1 MTQAPRN
8 RKAKRGTTGRA
19 RYALA
24 LLPLLLFGGFAIVAG
39 KMLYDQDVN
48 GLDISA
54 IPSALIGTK
63 APTLSLPPLEG
74 SNLPALTDAA
84 IKGKLTL
91 VNVFASWCIPC
102 RQEHPL
108 LQELAKDSRI
118 RVVGINYK
126 DKQDNAL
133 RFLGELG
140 NPFAAIGVDPTERRR
155 STGVCMAFLKAIW
168 SVGTGRSCSRRSDHS
183 MRAASSVTSCRRLR
197 PQPDNSEPNGSP
209 AGNDL
214 SDGPSAA
221 TPRPPAPPDHDR
233 HVFAA

>member
-1 MTQAPRN
+1 MTQAGQDQN
-8 RKAKRGTTGRA
+8 TKAKATGRA

-24 LLPLLLFGGFAIVAG
+24 LLPLLLFGGFALVAG

-63 APTLSLPPLEG
+63 APSLSLPPLEG

-118 RVVGINYK
+118 TVVGINYK

-140 NPFAAIGVDPTERRR
+140 NPFAAIGVDPNGKAAIDWGVYGIPESYLVGADGTILYKKVGPFDARSVERD
-155 STGVCMAFLKAIW
+155 LLPAI
-168 SVGTGRSCSRRSDHS
+168 
-183 MRAASSVTSCRRLR
+183 AAA
-197 PQPDNSEPNGSP
+197 
-209 AGNDL
+209 AGK
-214 SDGPSAA
+214 
-221 TPRPPAPPDHDR
+221 
-233 HVFAA
+233 

>member
-1 MTQAPRN
+1 MTQASQDQN
-8 RKAKRGTTGRA
+8 TKAKSTGRA

-24 LLPLLLFGGFAIVAG
+24 LLPLLLFGGFALVAG

-63 APTLSLPPLEG
+63 APALSLPPLEG
-74 SNLPALTDAA
+74 SNLPPLNDAA

-102 RQEHPL
+102 RQEHPI
-108 LQELAKDSRI
+108 LQELAKDKRI
-118 RVVGINYK
+118 TVVGINYK

-140 NPFAAIGVDPTERRR
+140 NPFAAIGVDPNGKAAIDWGVYGIPESYLVGADGTILYKKVGPFDARSVERD
-155 STGVCMAFLKAIW
+155 LLPAI
-168 SVGTGRSCSRRSDHS
+168 T
-183 MRAASSVTSCRRLR
+183 AAS
-197 PQPDNSEPNGSP
+197 
-209 AGNDL
+209 AK
-214 SDGPSAA
+214 
-221 TPRPPAPPDHDR
+221 
-233 HVFAA
+233 

>member
-1 MTQAPRN
+1 MTQTDHDT
-8 RKAKRGTTGRA
+8 KVKTTGRA

-24 LLPLLLFGGFAIVAG
+24 LLPLLLFGGFALIAG

-63 APTLSLPPLEG
+63 APSLSLPPLEG
-74 SNLPALTDAA
+74 STLPALTDAA

-108 LQELAKDSRI
+108 LQELSKDNRI
-118 RVVGINYK
+118 TVVGINYK
-126 DKQDNAL
+126 DKPDNAL

-140 NPFAAIGVDPTERRR
+140 NPFAAIGID
-155 STGVCMAFLKAIW
+155 
-168 SVGTGRSCSRRSDHS
+168 
-183 MRAASSVTSCRRLR
+183 
-197 PQPDNSEPNGSP
+197 PNGKAAIDWGVYGIPESYLVGADGTILYKKVGPFDARSIERDLLP
-209 AGNDL
+209 AI
-214 SDGPSAA
+214 AA
-221 TPRPPAPPDHDR
+221 
-233 HVFAA
+233 AAGK

>member
-1 MTQAPRN
+1 MTQADHDT
-8 RKAKRGTTGRA
+8 KAKTTGRS

-24 LLPLLLFGGFAIVAG
+24 LLPLLLFGGFALVAG

-63 APTLSLPPLEG
+63 APALSLPPLEG

-108 LQELAKDSRI
+108 LQELSKDNRI
-118 RVVGINYK
+118 TVVGINYK
-126 DKQDNAL
+126 DKSDNAL

-140 NPFAAIGVDPTERRR
+140 NPFAAIGVDPNGKAAIDWGVYGIPESYLVGADGTILYKKVGPFDARSIERD
-155 STGVCMAFLKAIW
+155 LLPAI
-168 SVGTGRSCSRRSDHS
+168 
-183 MRAASSVTSCRRLR
+183 A
-197 PQPDNSEPNGSP
+197 
-209 AGNDL
+209 
-214 SDGPSAA
+214 AA
-221 TPRPPAPPDHDR
+221 TGK
-233 HVFAA
+233 